1 MSRRHLYLLSAFLTG
16 LGLAMFLYKALVLN
30 FPLQPEETKQ
40 TWRVEVRMQF
50 EANGGP
56 VKLKLNLPRSGNNLA
71 IIDQNFVSPGYG
83 LTTSIE
89 RGNQTAVF
97 AIREAHG
104 TQTVYYRALVH
115 ALRFA
120 DESPH
125 EPVPDLTLRRTD
137 GAEKVAAEAL
147 VRAAREQSADPET
160 FAALLLKR
168 LRDRAPA
175 DEAALLLGPQPTIG
189 KVVNVVAD
197 LLRSAGIP
205 ARPVHGLALEPE
217 RRGAQFITWLELHN
231 GRQWVSIFPS
241 EKRPVL
247 PNNTLRWWNGRLPL
261 AEVAGAGGLSH
272 TVAVSRSYE
281 YALDAALKQG
291 RKLEQKLVE
300 YSLFGLPI
308 QTQSVYRSVL
318 VIPVGIFLLV
328 ILRNVVGIKTFG
340 TFMPVLIAIAFRQTE
355 LLWGIVFFA
364 IVIGVGLSV
373 RFYMEQLKL
382 LLVPRLAAVVIV
394 VVLTLAAI
402 AILSQKLGFE
412 RGLSIGL
419 FPIIILAMTIERM
432 SIVWEERGPL
442 ESLQQALGSLVVGAM
457 CFMLMT
463 LAVVEHLVF
472 VFPELLL
479 VVLAMVLLLGRY
491 SGYRLT
497 ELRRFRELA
506 R

>member
-1 MSRRHLYLLSAFLTG
+1 MSRRHLYVLSALLAG
-16 LGLAMFLYKALVLN
+16 LGLAVFLYKVLVLN
-30 FPLQPEETKQ
+30 FPLQPEEKMQ
-40 TWRVEVRMQF
+40 TWRVEVRVQF
-50 EANGGP
+50 EAKGGP
-56 VKLKLNLPRSGNNLA
+56 AKLKLNLPRSGNNLA

-83 LTTSIE
+83 LTTGAE
-89 RGNQTAVF
+89 RGNQTALF
-97 AIREAHG
+97 AIREALG
-104 TQTVYYRALVH
+104 PQTVYYRALVH
-115 ALRFA
+115 VLRFA
-120 DESPH
+120 DESAR
-125 EPVPDLTLRRTD
+125 EPVPDLPLPRMD

-147 VRAAREQSADPET
+147 VRAAREQSADAGT

-168 LRDRAPA
+168 LRNSASG

-189 KVVNVVAD
+189 KVVNVAAD
-197 LLRSAGIP
+197 LLRIAGIP
-205 ARPVHGLALEPE
+205 ARPVHGLTLEPE
-217 RRGAQFITWLELHN
+217 RRGAHFITWIELHN
-231 GRQWVSIFPS
+231 GREWVSIFPS

-261 AEVAGAGGLSH
+261 AEVVGGSGLSH

-281 YALDAALKQG
+281 YALDTALKQG

-300 YSLFGLPI
+300 YSLFGLPL

-340 TFMPVLIAIAFRQTE
+340 TFMPVLIAISFRQTE

-364 IVIGVGLSV
+364 IVVGVGLSV

-394 VVLTLAAI
+394 VVLTLAAL
-402 AILSQKLGFE
+402 AIVSQKLGFE

-457 CFMLMT
+457 CFMLMS
-463 LAVVEHLVF
+463 LAIVEHLAF

-479 VVLAMVLLLGRY
+479 VLLAMILLLGRY

-497 ELRRFRELA
+497 ELRRFRELV